1 MLSIMIPGFG
11 DLKLEH
17 AVFDYN
23 GTLAISGVLIQDVA
37 VQLNALSAHLQIH
50 IITGDS
56 FGKAKEELA
65 DINCQLT
72 ILAPENQGIAKEK
85 YLDKLNPSSVVA
97 IGNGRNDVYMLKK
110 ACLGMVIIGD
120 EGAAKEAIEAA
131 DVVAPNIFKALDLLT
146 EPRKLIATLR
156 S

>member
-1 MLSIMIPGFG
+1 MLTITIPGFG

-23 GTLAISGVLIQDVA
+23 GTLAISGLLIPDVEA
-37 VQLNALSAHLQIH
+37 QLNALSNHLQVH

-65 DINCQLT
+65 GTKCQLT
-72 ILAPENQGIAKEK
+72 ILPSENQGMAKEK
-85 YLDKLNPSSVVA
+85 YIERLNSSIVVA
-97 IGNGRNDVYMLKK
+97 IGNGRNDFFMLKK
-110 ACLGMVIIGD
+110 ACLGIAVIGD
-120 EGAAKEAIEAA
+120 EGAAREAIEAA
-131 DVVAPNIFKALDLLT
+131 DVVAPNIHKALDLLN

>member
-1 MLSIMIPGFG
+1 MLSVMIPGFG
-11 DLKLEH
+11 ELKLEH

-23 GTLAISGVLIQDVA
+23 GTLAISGLLIQGIA
-37 VQLNALSAHLQIH
+37 AQLNALSNHLQIH

-65 DINCQLT
+65 NINCQLT
-72 ILAPENQGIAKEK
+72 ILAPENQGVAKEK

-97 IGNGRNDVYMLKK
+97 IGNGRNDFYMLKK
-110 ACLGMVIIGD
+110 ACLGMAVIGD

-131 DVVAPNIFKALDLLT
+131 NIVVPNIYIALDMLN

-156 S
+156 L